1 MNDIFCEGNMTGKII
16 NGKYKITEK
25 LGTGGSSEVYKAYHI
40 HLQTPWALK
49 FISSMQDCALN
60 ELEILRNLN
69 HPAFPRL
76 VDVIAGESQTIL
88 VFDYY
93 EGLTL
98 QQALEQYGPIDE
110 QRARNMAGQILDALN
125 YLHGCSPEPIIYRD
139 LKPSNLMLLADDT
152 IKMID
157 FGTAR
162 LFKQEN
168 SDDTV
173 YLGTPGYAA
182 PEQYGAAQTD
192 IRTDIFN
199 FGMTLFHLVTGKHP
213 LQCAESQREQI
224 LGLSGVSKQFASV
237 LLRCVSVNPGERY
250 GDIAEIRKALKAES
264 EMLQSAPAAMGKNA
278 VEISVSGI
286 QSGIGVTHFCLLFGM
301 WLKNQG
307 FRTAVLEYGENRDAM
322 ALCKLV
328 EKEAHVQRNGFF
340 QVHGL
345 SIYPSMRKE
354 EIDCFKR
361 SEYEYILVDYG
372 VHNEYVSLLSQ
383 RSDVRMIFAP
393 GADWKLGLLG
403 AFLHSHHTAAN
414 SPNTYLCF
422 PFQNQKSLRIIQ
434 TYFHLSNMLTIPYA
448 INPWKLDQEERH
460 AMELIY
466 EKLFQADSKM
476 NHTSKRRTS

>member
-1 MNDIFCEGNMTGKII
+1 
-16 NGKYKITEK
+16 
-25 LGTGGSSEVYKAYHI
+25 
-40 HLQTPWALK
+40 
-49 FISSMQDCALN
+49 
-60 ELEILRNLN
+60 
-69 HPAFPRL
+69 
-76 VDVIAGESQTIL
+76 
-88 VFDYY
+88 
-93 EGLTL
+93 
-98 QQALEQYGPIDE
+98 
-110 QRARNMAGQILDALN
+110 MAEQILDALN

-168 SDDTV
+168 SDDTI

-224 LGLSGVSKQFASV
+224 LGLAGVSQQFASV
-237 LLRCVSVNPGERY
+237 ILRCVSVNPGERY
-250 GDIAEIRKALKAES
+250 GDIAEIRKALRAEAQRF
-264 EMLQSAPAAMGKNA
+264 EPAPAAMGKNA

-286 QSGIGVTHFCLLFGM
+286 QSGIGVTHFCLLFGI

-328 EKEAHVQRNGFF
+328 EKETHVQRSGFF

-354 EIDCFKR
+354 EIDGFKR

-372 VHNEYVSLLSQ
+372 VHSDYVSVMSQ
-383 RSDVRMIFAP
+383 RSDVRLIFAP

-403 AFLHSHHTAAN
+403 DFLRSHNTLVK
-414 SPNTYLCF
+414 SMNTYLCF
-422 PFQNQKSLRIIQ
+422 PFQNLKSIRIIQ
-434 TYFHLSNMLTIPYA
+434 TYYHLSNMLTIPYA
-448 INPWKLDQEERH
+448 INPWKLGQEESH
-460 AMELIY
+460 ALELIY
-466 EKLFQADSKM
+466 EKLFRADSKM
-476 NHTSKRRTS
+476 NYTGKRRTS